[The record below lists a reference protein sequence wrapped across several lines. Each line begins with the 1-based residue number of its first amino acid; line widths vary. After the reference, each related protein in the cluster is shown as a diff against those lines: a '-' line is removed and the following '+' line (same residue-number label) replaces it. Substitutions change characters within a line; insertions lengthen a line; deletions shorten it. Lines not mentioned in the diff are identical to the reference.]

1 MVGGDNSKWCLVL
14 MGERRFILTD
24 ASRLKLHVEVA
35 SCLHVGRSEVRM
47 NEKGVGKEGVL

>member
-35 SCLHVGRSEVRM
+35 SCLQVGQSEVRM
-47 NEKGVGKEGVL
+47 NKKGVGKEGVL

>member
-1 MVGGDNSKWCLVL
+1 MEGGDNSKWCLVL
-14 MGERRFILTD
+14 MGWHRFILTD

-35 SCLHVGRSEVRM
+35 SWLQVGRSEVRM